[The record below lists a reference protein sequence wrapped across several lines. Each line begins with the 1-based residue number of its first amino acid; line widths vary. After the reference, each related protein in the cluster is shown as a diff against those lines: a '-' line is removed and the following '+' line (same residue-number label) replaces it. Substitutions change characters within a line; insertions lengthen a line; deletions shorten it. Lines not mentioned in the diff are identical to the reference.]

1 MPLMAVYLMRQL
13 EELSGYASRTI
24 RNYMTKGLV
33 PRPKS
38 AGALTTYD
46 DAVLGRLL
54 LIRLRKKEGMTF
66 YRIKQELSKL
76 TYEELVAVARPP
88 APLTQAAAQGTNASA
103 GDTLLIAGGARALR
117 VAEKWTRVPLLPG
130 LDLQLADG
138 AAQIV
143 GDIAAEIQRRY
154 QGTSLP

>member
-1 MPLMAVYLMRQL
+1 MWQL

-54 LIRLRKKEGMTF
+54 LIRRRKKEGESF
-66 YRIKQELSKL
+66 YRIKQELSKM
-76 TYEELVAVARPP
+76 THEELVAVARPP
-88 APLTQAAAQGTNASA
+88 TAVAPPVAQAANTDAGAASF
-103 GDTLLIAGGARALR
+103 IAGGARELR

-143 GDIAAEIQRRY
+143 CDIAAEIQRRY
-154 QGTSLP
+154 QGT